1 VQRGRVVRANGG
13 GHSALGVAGVAFG
26 AAGLCEQ
33 EDVPVPHEIDGGSE
47 TGDAAADDE
56 EIGPKGH

>member
-1 VQRGRVVRANGG
+1 
-13 GHSALGVAGVAFG
+13 VAV
-26 AAGLCEQ
+26 L
-33 EDVPVPHEIDGGSE
+33 HEIDGGSE

>member
-1 VQRGRVVRANGG
+1 
-13 GHSALGVAGVAFG
+13 
-26 AAGLCEQ
+26 
-33 EDVPVPHEIDGGSE
+33 VPVPHEIDGGSE

>member
-1 VQRGRVVRANGG
+1 VSLRADFLVIGG
-13 GHSALGVAGVAFG
+13 GIAALR
-26 AAGLCEQ
+26 AAGLSG
-33 EDVPVPHEIDGGSE
+33 EDHVSVPHEIDGGSE

>member
-1 VQRGRVVRANGG
+1 V
-13 GHSALGVAGVAFG
+13 L
-26 AAGLCEQ
+26 
-33 EDVPVPHEIDGGSE
+33 HEIDGGPQ